1 MMNPKRLAGGLLLTC
16 ILAACAHEPVGGAD
30 HNRDAAG
37 GWRVQEIAA
46 GGVFTPAIA
55 IDRRSGV
62 IYVVYASPR
71 PSGGYDVYLRQGLSD
86 RPELSAPVRVNGEG
100 DAAHPIHSA
109 PIRVAVGPE
118 GDVYVVWRQENMD
131 PAVLK
136 RYPWGLTRLL
146 FVRSTDGGRS
156 FSAPLEV
163 AAGFPHAKDFPSLT
177 VSESGHLVIAWLTYG
192 PDIVESDVNMSVSTD
207 HGRSFS
213 PPAVVD
219 RVVCG
224 CCGPAV
230 ATSRTSETFVAWRDI
245 DRTPGAPE
253 SADIRDIKFRSTGN
267 DGVTFTEAFS
277 VPVNG
282 WNVATCTHTATSLAV
297 DRHDR
302 LHVAYYSGRPDSQG
316 THYALFEKKA
326 GRFLKL
332 IPLTT
337 GEFVPPS
344 KVSMTL
350 DGREQAWVAWED
362 RSDHGY
368 YTLETKGIIDAS
380 SALIRVGRID
390 ADARTLVEMGEV
402 GAGIMPQ
409 IASGGSNVYL
419 VWSHHGRV
427 FLGRR

>member
-1 MMNPKRLAGGLLLTC
+1 MNSKRLAGGFLLACL
-16 ILAACAHEPVGGAD
+16 LAACVHEPGSVTG
-30 HNRDAAG
+30 HNRDVSG
-37 GWRVQEIAA
+37 EWRVQEIAA
-46 GGVFTPAIA
+46 GGAFTPAIA
-55 IDRRSGV
+55 MDRRRGV

-71 PSGGYDVYLRQGLSD
+71 LSGGYDVYLRRGLPD

-109 PIRVAVGPE
+109 PIRMTVGPE
-118 GDVYVVWRQENMD
+118 GNVYLVWRQENMA
-131 PAVLK
+131 PEVLK
-136 RYPWGLTRLL
+136 AYPWGLTRLL
-146 FVRSTDGGRS
+146 FVRSTDGGQT
-156 FSAPLEV
+156 FSDPIEV
-163 AAGFPHAKDFPSLT
+163 AAGFPHAKDFPSLA
-177 VSESGHLVIAWLTYG
+177 VNQNGQIILAWLTYG
-192 PDIVESDVNMSVSTD
+192 PGIIESDVHMSASVD

-230 ATSRTSETFVAWRDI
+230 ATSRSSETFVAWRDI
-245 DRTPGAPE
+245 DRAPGAPE
-253 SADIRDIKFRSTGN
+253 TADIRDIKFRSTRN
-267 DGVTFTEAFS
+267 DGVTFTEALP

-302 LHVAYYSGRPDSQG
+302 LHVAYYSGRPDFQG
-316 THYALFEKKA
+316 THYALFEKEA
-326 GRFLKL
+326 GRYLKR
-332 IPLTT
+332 ISLTT
-337 GEFVPPS
+337 GDFVPPS
-344 KVSMTL
+344 KVSLAL
-350 DGREQAWVAWED
+350 DDRDRAWVAWED

-390 ADARTLVEMGEV
+390 ADGLELVETSEV

-409 IASGGSNVYL
+409 VASSGSNAYL
-419 VWSHHGRV
+419 VWSHNGRV